1 MNRQPNRSTWLRVAG
16 VVAITASITLAA
28 ACSDQDTVDSVPPP
42 WPTRTVQPEGPA
54 SVPGSTAG
62 TAATGP
68 SGSTPPTSTSTTTI
82 RSTTPQPTRTSTI
95 QP

>member
-16 VVAITASITLAA
+16 VVAITATITLAA

-62 TAATGP
+62 TAAT
-68 SGSTPPTSTSTTTI
+68 SHSTPPTSTSTTTTTK
-82 RSTTPQPTRTSTI
+82 STTPKPTRTSTT
-95 QP
+95 QS

>member
-1 MNRQPNRSTWLRVAG
+1 MNGQPSRSTWLRVAG
-16 VVAITASITLAA
+16 VVAITATITLAA

-42 WPTRTVQPEGPA
+42 WPTRTVQPDGPA

-62 TAATGP
+62 TGATGT
-68 SGSTPPTSTSTTTI
+68 SGSTPPTSTSTTPI
-82 RSTTPQPTRTSTI
+82 RTRTTTA

>member
-16 VVAITASITLAA
+16 VVAITTTITLAA

-42 WPTRTVQPEGPA
+42 WPTRTVQPDGPA
-54 SVPGSTAG
+54 SLPGSTAG
-62 TAATGP
+62 TAATGT
-68 SGSTPPTSTSTTTI
+68 SRSTPPTSTSTTK
-82 RSTTPQPTRTSTI
+82 TPQPTRTTTA